1 MKKALVAV
9 TCWTLLAMAPAPAVA
24 AGGAGMPEDVANDI
38 AARVTSP
45 FCPGV
50 TLHDCPSRAAA
61 DLRNRISVWAE
72 AGWGRTRIMARLESE
87 YGPEIR
93 AVPPASGT
101 GLVAWVLP
109 VVVLTAGAGIA
120 IALVRHW
127 SAATHRARFGEGRE
141 PNSLSLSLSER
152 RRLDD
157 ELAAFK
163 GR

>member
-1 MKKALVAV
+1 MRRALLVSVA
-9 TCWTLLAMAPAPAVA
+9 CWSALTLSAGPVRA
-24 AGGAGMPEDVANDI
+24 APEDVANDI
-38 AARVTSP
+38 AQRITSP

-50 TLHDCPSRAAA
+50 TLHDCPSSAAA
-61 DLRNRISVWAE
+61 ELRNQISAWAE
-72 AGWGRTRIMARLESE
+72 AGWGQGRIMARLESE

-109 VVVLTAGAGIA
+109 LVALVAGAAIAVVLARRWSQGARRPPDGG
-120 IALVRHW
+120 
-127 SAATHRARFGEGRE
+127 AAE
-141 PNSLSLSLSER
+141 PNSLSLSLADR